1 MKSTRVNK
9 RIGVILAV
17 LVVAA
22 ATGSALYAQQ
32 PTSAPT
38 PGHPALPPE
47 KMTIPEM
54 IAWARQLRSADQ
66 KAQAIQVLQQ
76 VLQRDI
82 SNKEAFGLLGD
93 IYWEMGNAELAR
105 KNWLAVLKIQ
115 ENDFDANLGLGQMYL
130 RSGVTRS
137 AAHYLETAESV
148 APPDRLVDV
157 LIPLAQAYGPL
168 GLRQKAIETIK
179 RAISLKADNYDAWY
193 VLVGLEADMATTIE
207 QFDQA
212 DTDAQRLIQL
222 ATQELQREGITLER
236 AQRKYNAYNLRLQV
250 LRSFGKVLFEMNPD
264 STLSD
269 QPIAGRENLAANVLG
284 RVVETRL
291 LQEDTRRLLAYFDI
305 LPIAERAVEFSAGKN
320 ADLLLT
326 LAMLQ
331 ERTGQLDKA
340 AESFKK
346 VLALDPSNAAAQQHL
361 SALQRRLGTL
371 PPAGTQPAGGAA
383 PAPTP

>member
-1 MKSTRVNK
+1 MSK
-9 RIGVILAV
+9 RILAAWV
-17 LVVAA
+17 VVVAIV
-22 ATGSALYAQQ
+22 ATGGGSYAQQ
-32 PTSAPT
+32 ATSE
-38 PGHPALPPE
+38 PAGQPPLAPE
-47 KMTIPEM
+47 KMTIPEL
-54 IAWARQLRSADQ
+54 IAWARQLRSAGQ
-66 KAQAIQVLQQ
+66 QPQAIQVLQQ
-76 VLQRDI
+76 VLQRDV

-93 IYWEMGNAELAR
+93 IYWETGNAELAR

-148 APPDRLVDV
+148 APPDRLTEV

-168 GLRQKAIETIK
+168 GLREKAIETIK
-179 RAISLKADNYDAWY
+179 RAISLKPDDYDAWY
-193 VLVGLEADMATTIE
+193 VLVGLETDMATTVAE
-207 QFDQA
+207 FDQA

-222 ATQELQREGITLER
+222 ASRELQREGITLER
-236 AQRKYNAYNLRLQV
+236 VQRKYNAYNLRLQV

-269 QPIAGRENLAANVLG
+269 HPIAGREDVAANVLG

-305 LPIAERAVEFSAGKN
+305 VPIAERAVEFSAGKN

-331 ERTGQLDKA
+331 ERTGQLEQA
-340 AESFKK
+340 AESFSK
-346 VLALDPSNAAAQQHL
+346 VLTLDPSSTTAQQHL
-361 SALQRRLGTL
+361 AALQQRLGTL
-371 PPAGTQPAGGAA
+371 PPPTTQPAGEQ
-383 PAPTP
+383 PANPKP